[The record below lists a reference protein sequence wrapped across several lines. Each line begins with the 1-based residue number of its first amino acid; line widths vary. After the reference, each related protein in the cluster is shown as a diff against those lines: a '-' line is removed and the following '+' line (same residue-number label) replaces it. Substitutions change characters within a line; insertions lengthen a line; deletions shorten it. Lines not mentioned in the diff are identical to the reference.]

1 MSNDMH
7 IDFSGWRT
15 GLGPMFMFFFWSVVI
30 LGVAFLIRAF
40 WSELSSRQTQGK
52 TAKDIVLERYA
63 RGEIDQTEYEQKMQ
77 DLERHT

>member
-1 MSNDMH
+1 MLV
-7 IDFSGWRT
+7 DFNVGRT

-30 LGVAFLIRAF
+30 LGVVFLIRAY
-40 WSELSSRQTQGK
+40 WTELSSRQTQEK
-52 TAKDIVLERYA
+52 TAKDIVKERYA